1 MIKIL
6 LSKYINIEQPKFS
19 SNEDLGYYLA
29 GLLEGDGHIGLPSIG
44 KTSLN
49 RELNPRITFTSNIN
63 NLEMYL
69 DIHNQL
75 GKIGRFLV
83 TGNVLRD
90 IIGDIEGM
98 KLIINLIHGKL
109 RTPKNIRFNQL
120 IEYLNNKYNLN
131 IKESLLD
138 RSDLNSNS

>member
-1 MIKIL
+1 
-6 LSKYINIEQPKFS
+6 
-19 SNEDLGYYLA
+19 
-29 GLLEGDGHIGLPSIG
+29 
-44 KTSLN
+44 
-49 RELNPRITFTSNIN
+49 
-63 NLEMYL
+63 MYL

-75 GKIGRFLV
+75 GQIGRFLV
-83 TGNVLRD
+83 TGNVLRY

-138 RSDLNSNS
+138 RSDLNSNSWFTGFIEADGSFGIKTTKRKITKNLASSTLPREIILNNISLVFRSKSSWGFY